1 MHSRCIII
9 SQFQSDIS
17 APTPRDRSY
26 PNRRCIS
33 PNTHTHTYPRTNSL
47 DSPPLSGG
55 NRTRRALVL
64 NRLNNLI
71 TRAADCRERGR
82 SRNGRTLIH
91 RRRFTSFS
99 RRYGTSWFFTLQQR
113 TASTKTPSSVHA
125 EISIPVY

>member
-1 MHSRCIII
+1 MINTKYRPLCFAFALHYNFTI
-9 SQFQSDIS
+9 SIGYT
-17 APTPRDRSY
+17 PTPRDRSY

-33 PNTHTHTYPRTNSL
+33 PNTHTHIYILVQTL
-47 DSPPLSGG
+47 SPPLSGG

-99 RRYGTSWFFTLQQR
+99 RRYGTS
-113 TASTKTPSSVHA
+113 
-125 EISIPVY
+125 